1 MTQAEHITIVRA
13 DWPLWRRLV
22 TGLAMLGAQL
32 FLIGVGVVVGSAAM
46 QWAGFVTLGLILIAW
61 VAATAALRMTPQQ
74 AADHLH
80 KQYGVT
86 AGGVRNA

>member
-1 MTQAEHITIVRA
+1 
-13 DWPLWRRLV
+13 
-22 TGLAMLGAQL
+22 
-32 FLIGVGVVVGSAAM
+32 M

-61 VAATAALRMTPQQ
+61 VAATKALRMTPQQ